1 LGDKQGA
8 IADFN
13 EAIRLSPNFAS
24 AYYNRG
30 EAKSDLGDKQGAIT
44 DFNEAIRLNP
54 NLASAY
60 YNRGGARQNQNS
72 PSPQSQ
78 SLSAHCTGAAI
89 GSLLGLVITGN
100 AQASAN
106 AIPTECRQNQN
117 SPSPQYQQPS
127 LTNRYPDVK
136 LPNSNREWLRE
147 SNREW
152 LRESMRDTDRFR
164 AGSGWRSIENER
176 DRSWRINPRNRT
188 RF

>member
-1 LGDKQGA
+1 MNEFIRLSPNFASAYMARGEAKFDLGDKQGA

-13 EAIRLSPNFAS
+13 EAIRL
-24 AYYNRG
+24 
-30 EAKSDLGDKQGAIT
+30 K
-44 DFNEAIRLNP
+44 P

-60 YNRGGARQNQNS
+60 YNRGDSRQNQNS

-117 SPSPQYQQPS
+117 SPSPQYQQPN
-127 LTNRYPDVK
+127 LTNTYPDVK
-136 LPNSNREWLRE
+136 LPNTYLDPNRTWLQD
-147 SNREW
+147 
-152 LRESMRDTDRFR
+152 SMRDTDRFR

-176 DRSWRINPRNRT
+176 DRSWRRN
-188 RF
+188 